1 MGGRRRQ
8 QEEGG
13 ATAGWIN
20 RRMDAGMLQPPDVS
34 LSLCLS
40 VCPSVGQPVSLNR
53 GENGGAA
60 VARQPGMLGGGDDIS
75 ISIIGSHE
83 AERCSTEAPQE
94 EEVGGDDKCG

>member
-1 MGGRRRQ
+1 MQGCSSRP
-8 QEEGG
+8 
-13 ATAGWIN
+13 T
-20 RRMDAGMLQPPDVS
+20 PV
-34 LSLCLS
+34 CLS

-94 EEVGGDDKCG
+94 EEVGGGG